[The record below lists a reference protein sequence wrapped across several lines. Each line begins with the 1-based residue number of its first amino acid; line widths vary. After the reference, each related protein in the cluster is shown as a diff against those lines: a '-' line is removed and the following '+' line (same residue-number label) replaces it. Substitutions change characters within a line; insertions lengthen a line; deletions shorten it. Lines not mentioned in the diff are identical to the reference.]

1 MRAEVIATRDG
12 GGMQSTVAPFA
23 ISTEAACFDAK
34 ACVARWASK
43 SQAMTYRKIYVK
55 SLCFLVWRY
64 ETDNVE
70 RKKEKI

>member
-12 GGMQSTVAPFA
+12 GDMQATVAPLP
-23 ISTEAACFDAK
+23 ACFDAK
-34 ACVARWASK
+34 GCVARWASK